1 MTTLVPMRAEHFD
14 RFRAEAVA
22 AYADDNV
29 RALRWLPEGSVALA
43 DREFDRLLPQGVATP
58 GHHLCEILD
67 APGETTIGYLWFAV
81 VDAPSGRT
89 VYLYNIRVLPEFR
102 GQGHAKAAM
111 EQLEVQAAALG
122 AAAIALHVF
131 ALNATAQALYRAVG
145 YGITG
150 FNLIKRLD
158 RDA

>member
-1 MTTLVPMRAEHFD
+1 MTVLAPMRAEHFD
-14 RFRAEAVA
+14 RFRAEAIA
-22 AYADDNV
+22 SYADDNV

-43 DREFDRLLPQGVATP
+43 SREFDRLLPQGVATS
-58 GHHLCEILD
+58 GHHLLEILGE
-67 APGETTIGYLWFAV
+67 PGGSTLGYIWFAV
-81 VDAPSGRT
+81 VDAPPGRT

-111 EQLEVQAAALG
+111 EQVEAHAAALG
-122 AAAIALHVF
+122 AAAVVLHVF
-131 ALNATAQALYRAVG
+131 ALNTTAQALYRAVG